1 MAYFILG
8 ERRGRWDDGR
18 GGRIYGT
25 TFVLVIWWV
34 YTRGFILGDRT
45 CFQNLTLYH
54 ETSCRN
60 GLCQGSCKL
69 RVSVSEGTSLDSTA
83 AVPSPKLQ
91 CKGRVTY
98 S

>member
-34 YTRGFILGDRT
+34 YARGFILGDRT

-69 RVSVSEGTSLDSTA
+69 RVSVS
-83 AVPSPKLQ
+83 
-91 CKGRVTY
+91 
-98 S
+98 